1 MDKRA
6 TVSSRPASAT
16 VNFDALERQ
25 LKALREKKET
35 LGRMAERLEGP
46 SKLARG
52 GR

>member
-6 TVSSRPASAT
+6 AVSSRPASAT